1 MWILRHIRRAPPLPA
16 IGVHLE
22 LTAPPCILNI
32 LTLWMVRL
40 CAMRLLPPW
49 EIPGERYS
57 RPQKGRSLRRP
68 AGGTGSFRHAGSQH
82 TFCGDLRMEGK
93 FRQMLIQGVWL
104 FYDRKDSILPFAWDK
119 PDVQSAVRMEDGF

>member
-1 MWILRHIRRAPPLPA
+1 
-16 IGVHLE
+16 
-22 LTAPPCILNI
+22 
-32 LTLWMVRL
+32 
-40 CAMRLLPPW
+40 MRLLPPW

-57 RPQKGRSLRRP
+57 RLQNGRSPGRP

-93 FRQMLIQGVWL
+93 FRQMLIQGAWL
-104 FYDRKDSILPFAWDK
+104 FYDRKDSVLPFAWDK